1 MPNYIKNKKMGG
13 TSGQLQTNYD
23 MFKKFDPNES
33 KLKSSVEAPIST
45 FIKNQDALIDV
56 KPYVDP
62 LKPDVSLLKP
72 DVSLLKPDV
81 SPLKTD
87 VSPLK
92 TDVSP
97 LKTDVDKDVDELN
110 EEISQEEQDAL
121 MAEEARKQKLEAL
134 KNQVEE
140 IIGELQELKPSID
153 EIYTKYET
161 NDKNTKIQDLDEADK
176 LIFDN
181 YIFKYKEYLTIL
193 DEIAITE
200 NEEAGG
206 LFDSYVIQP
215 ISDAFGNMFDRVK
228 NGIAKGLTGSF
239 KFWSDTVARSMEEM
253 EPSLKRIQEAKSRI
267 YGMASQG
274 LNDATKGVDAAAP
287 GLSPD
292 LSSALPSAS
301 DLPAT
306 PTLPSP
312 SVAALQGGGRY
323 YNIKEVQKGGAA
335 AAKRAE
341 NSIKQFL
348 SSSVTSSHILKM
360 VKRKTKAKRKRNDKR
375 YSRKRAKK

>member
-1 MPNYIKNKKMGG
+1 
-13 TSGQLQTNYD
+13 
-23 MFKKFDPNES
+23 MFKRFDPNES

-56 KPYVDP
+56 KP
-62 LKPDVSLLKP
+62 DVSP
-72 DVSLLKPDV
+72 LKPDV
-81 SPLKTD
+81 SPLKPD
-87 VSPLK
+87 VSLVK

-97 LKTDVDKDVDELN
+97 VKTDVSPVKTDVDKDVDELN

-274 LNDATKGVDAAAP
+274 LNDATKGVDASAP

-292 LSSALPSAS
+292 LPSASALPSAS
-301 DLPAT
+301 GLPAT
-306 PTLPSP
+306 PTLPLASP

-360 VKRKTKAKRKRNDKR
+360 VKRKTKAKRKRTDKR